1 MPLREQGQTSEL
13 RKIKGLNQSKT
24 FCPQPIQLPFLGWG
38 RGSQGLWLGA
48 RRRTRLTQL
57 SSDPRV
63 SSARHRG
70 GPGKSH
76 LRMTL
81 RGGGAGRAASVGRLP
96 PSLLPLLLL
105 CPRGASREGRPGQRP
120 RTSRHALGPASGQ
133 RLPRGVLQ
141 SVRTLDFGPFSRH
154 CENARS
160 GPGLRGT
167 CVRRASAPHTLHPAS
182 STAESATS
190 WVPSKTPVS
199 LLDFPRSPRP
209 VLTAGPTSP
218 GPGLLSS
225 GWRPRQGLGPSWPPA
240 TVACVQPAPG
250 KLPAAH
256 PPDRDP
262 SSPCHPLNGAY
273 ALPRPPPHLP
283 VAARSARVTPP
294 STAWARGRSRPR
306 STSPRAAV
314 HLGGRREA

>member
-1 MPLREQGQTSEL
+1 MSGQ
-13 RKIKGLNQSKT
+13 
-24 FCPQPIQLPFLGWG
+24 
-38 RGSQGLWLGA
+38 RGA
-48 RRRTRLTQL
+48 
-57 SSDPRV
+57 
-63 SSARHRG
+63 
-70 GPGKSH
+70 
-76 LRMTL
+76 
-81 RGGGAGRAASVGRLP
+81 P
-96 PSLLPLLLL
+96 PSLPPAPPPALSTRSFPG
-105 CPRGASREGRPGQRP
+105 RQTGRPGQRP
-120 RTSRHALGPASGQ
+120 RTSRHAPGPASGQ

-182 STAESATS
+182 STAESAAS

-240 TVACVQPAPG
+240 MAACVQPAPG

-294 STAWARGRSRPR
+294 STAWARGRSRPQ
-306 STSPRAAV
+306 STSPRAGV
-314 HLGGRREA
+314 RLGGRREA